1 MEQAAQLKVQVG
13 HATAMGPG
21 KRLNEDFAAV
31 QLEEPGR
38 LAGLTAA
45 LADGVGGAKGG
56 RVAAETAVRGFFDGY
71 FGQSETLP
79 VRQSAGRA
87 IDAVSRWIHA
97 QGCTDPQLEGMA
109 STLTA
114 VVLRGRRL
122 HVLHVGDSRLYR
134 LRDGKVARLTDD
146 HRVPGFENALS
157 RSIGEAR
164 IAIDYASEELLAH
177 DRLLLCSDGVHGP
190 LGEKR
195 IAEALGRRGGAE
207 ASARELVDAAVA
219 AGGQDDATA
228 LVIDVL
234 ELPAVD
240 LTDLGQAVSALPM
253 RQPPAAGETVDDYRL
268 DALLADG
275 RYSRVF
281 RAMDRRSE
289 QPVLLKFPKPQALG
303 AEASARSAF
312 LRESWVASRVASPWV
327 GRVIE
332 PEPGRRTCLYLV
344 QPFYQGE
351 TLERRLSR
359 TPIPLPAGLELSAK
373 LCKAVAALHR
383 AGVIHRDI
391 KPDNVILEPEA
402 GLKLVD
408 LGVARLPHLEAFP
421 APEIPGTASYMA
433 PELHAGGA
441 GDVRT
446 DVFALGVTLYRLFTG
461 GAYPYGEIEPF
472 STPKLRRPAPASSH
486 RPDLPAWLDAAL
498 ARAVAPDPDER
509 FQDAFELLSALE
521 NGALGAPPARPR
533 PLSLY
538 DRDPLR
544 FWQIVSLV
552 LLILLIASL
561 AR

>member
-13 HATAMGPG
+13 HAAAVGPG
-21 KRLNEDFAAV
+21 KRLSEDFAAV
-31 QLEEPGR
+31 RLEEPGR
-38 LAGLTAA
+38 LAGLAAA

-56 RVAAETAVRGFFDGY
+56 RVAAETAVRGFFEGY

-97 QGCTDPQLEGMA
+97 QGCADPQLEGMA
-109 STLTA
+109 CTLTA

-134 LRDGKVARLTDD
+134 LRDGKVVRLTED
-146 HRVPGFENALS
+146 HRAPGFENVLVRA
-157 RSIGEAR
+157 IGEAR
-164 IAIDYASEELLAH
+164 IAIDYASEELLPH

-190 LGEKR
+190 LGDRR
-195 IAEALGRRGGAE
+195 IAEALGRRGGAQ
-207 ASARELVDAAVA
+207 ASARDLVQSAIAG
-219 AGGQDDATA
+219 GGQDDATA
-228 LVIDVL
+228 LILDVL

-253 RQPPAAGETVDDYRL
+253 RPPPRVGETVDGYRL
-268 DALLADG
+268 DEMLADG

-281 RAMDRRSE
+281 RATDAVSAH
-289 QPVLLKFPKPQALG
+289 PVLLKFPKPQALG

-312 LRESWVASRVASPWV
+312 LRESWVASRVTSPWV

-332 PEPGRRTCLYLV
+332 PQPGRRTCLYLV
-344 QPFYQGE
+344 QPFYPGE

-359 TPIPLPAGLELSAK
+359 KPIPLPLGLELSAK

-391 KPDNVILEPEA
+391 KPDNVIVEPGG

-472 STPKLRRPAPASSH
+472 STPKLRRPGPASSH
-486 RPDLPAWLDAAL
+486 RPDLPAWLDATL
-498 ARAVAPDPDER
+498 ARAVAADPDER
-509 FQDAFELLSALE
+509 FQDAFEVLSALE
-521 NGALGAPPARPR
+521 NGAMGAAPARTR
-533 PLSLY
+533 PLALY
-538 DRDPLR
+538 ERNPLQ
-544 FWQIVSLV
+544 FWQVTSLI
-552 LLILLIASL
+552 LLVLLIASL

>member
-1 MEQAAQLKVQVG
+1 MEQAGALKVQAG
-13 HATAMGPG
+13 HAAATGPG
-21 KRLNEDFAAV
+21 KPLCEDFAAAR
-31 QLEEPGR
+31 LEEPGR
-38 LAGLTAA
+38 LTGLAAA

-71 FGQSETLP
+71 FSQSETLP
-79 VRQSAGRA
+79 VRHSAGRA
-87 IDAVSRWIHA
+87 IDAVARWIHA
-97 QGCTDPQLEGMA
+97 QGCMDPRLEGMA
-109 STLTA
+109 CTLTA
-114 VVLRGRRL
+114 VVFRGRRL

-134 LRDGKVARLTDD
+134 LRDGDLVRLTED
-146 HRVPGFENALS
+146 HRVPGFENVLS
-157 RSIGEAR
+157 RAIGETR
-164 IAIDYASEELLAH
+164 TPIDYASEELQAH

-190 LGEKR
+190 LGDRR
-195 IAEALGRRGGAE
+195 IGEVLARRGGAD
-207 ASARELVDAAVA
+207 ANARELVEAAVA

-228 LVIDVL
+228 LIIDVL

-240 LTDLGQAVSALPM
+240 LTDLGEAVSALPM
-253 RQPPAAGETVDDYRL
+253 RAPPAAGESVDDYRL
-268 DALLADG
+268 DELLADG

-281 RAMDRRSE
+281 RATDQRSARL
-289 QPVLLKFPKPQALG
+289 VLLKFPKPQALG

-312 LRESWVASRVASPWV
+312 LRESWVASRVTSPWV

-332 PEPGRRTCLYLV
+332 PEPSRRTCLYLV

-359 TPIPLPAGLELSAK
+359 TPLPLAVGLELSAK

-391 KPDNVILEPEA
+391 KPDNVILEPGA

-498 ARAVAPDPDER
+498 AKAVAPEPDER

-521 NGALGAPPARPR
+521 SGALGAAPARPQ

-538 DRDPLR
+538 ERDPLR
-544 FWQIVSLV
+544 FWQLASLV
-552 LLILLIASL
+552 LLALLIASL